1 VTPIHL
7 SKTLCEV
14 EVADNRVIRFN
25 AEDHLPM
32 ITKDEYVKQK
42 KDIKIPN
49 RVSLYLTKIII
60 T

>member
-1 VTPIHL
+1 M
-7 SKTLCEV
+7 CEV
-14 EVADNRVIRFN
+14 EIADNKVIRFN
-25 AEDHLPM
+25 AEDHLPI
-32 ITKDEYVKQK
+32 ITKDEYVKKK